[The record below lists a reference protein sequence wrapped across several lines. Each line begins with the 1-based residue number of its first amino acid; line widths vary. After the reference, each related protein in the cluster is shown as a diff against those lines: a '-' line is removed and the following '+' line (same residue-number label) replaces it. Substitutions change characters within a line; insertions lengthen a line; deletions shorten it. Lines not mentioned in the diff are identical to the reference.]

1 MKNPPR
7 DDHQCDRTRLAQGSL
22 AAVDECEC
30 GMLQVHIG
38 AMTLRVAACAMAEL
52 CDTFSQA
59 MFEYERRR
67 QPSEE
72 EPVTFGFAPIRGK
85 A

>member
-1 MKNPPR
+1 
-7 DDHQCDRTRLAQGSL
+7 
-22 AAVDECEC
+22 
-30 GMLQVHIG
+30 MLQVHIG

-52 CDTFSQA
+52 CDTFNEA

-67 QPSEE
+67 QPSEDV
-72 EPVTFGFAPIRGK
+72 PLTFGFSPMRGK